1 MTRGFFEIGIYH
13 PKTEVNIGTLWRS
26 AYILGASGIFT
37 IGRRYREQA
46 SDTLKTIRHIPL
58 RHFLE
63 FEEFFE
69 ALPYGARLIGIEECG
84 KGLHTWHHPEQ
95 AVYLLGAED
104 SGLPNS
110 VLKKCQSIICI
121 EHMRDF
127 CYNVATAGSIVMYD
141 RFVRGL
147 C

>member
-1 MTRGFFEIGIYH
+1 VRGYFEIGIYN
-13 PKTEVNIGTLWRS
+13 PKSEVNIGTLWRS

-46 SDTLKTIRHIPL
+46 SDTLKATRHIPL

-63 FEEFFE
+63 FDDFFE
-69 ALPYGARLIGIEECG
+69 TMPKGARLIGIEECG
-84 KGLHTWHHPEQ
+84 KELHSWCHPHQ

-104 SGLPNS
+104 YGLPQK
-110 VLKKCQSIICI
+110 VQDKCHSIVSI
-121 EHMRDF
+121 ENVRDF

-141 RFVRGL
+141 RLIRGTY
-147 C
+147 